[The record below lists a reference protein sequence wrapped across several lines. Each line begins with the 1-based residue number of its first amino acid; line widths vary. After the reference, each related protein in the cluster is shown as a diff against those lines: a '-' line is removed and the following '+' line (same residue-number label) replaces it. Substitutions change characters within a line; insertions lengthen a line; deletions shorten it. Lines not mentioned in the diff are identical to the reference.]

1 MNKEFSI
8 RIGDSDY
15 TFIPLNEVL
24 TSREWRQ
31 YWNCTIERPAEDGAG
46 VVRKIKYTTTP
57 LEASESEVMRAFGIP
72 LEKNNCNKL

>member
-15 TFIPLNEVL
+15 TFTPVNEVL

-31 YWNCTIERPAEDGAG
+31 YWNCTIERPAQDGAG
-46 VVRKIKYTTTP
+46 VVREITHTTTQ
-57 LEASESEVMRAFGIP
+57 LEVSESEVMRAFGIRR
-72 LEKNNCNKL
+72 EE